1 MLRHALV
8 LVLACSAGMHRAA
21 FDAASLLRYCCLH
34 VERVGS
40 AAACVANTKKN
51 PSMRDAPHAVTRGG
65 WPCMQG
71 WFHGPVDAAMQSAIE
86 NASVNQ
92 LISLKQVLALEDACF
107 TVALLLLYCCFT
119 AR

>member
-1 MLRHALV
+1 VLRHALQKQKRI
-8 LVLACSAGMHRAA
+8 LVC
-21 FDAASLLRYCCLH
+21 DALH
-34 VERVGS
+34 AE
-40 AAACVANTKKN
+40 
-51 PSMRDAPHAVTRGG
+51 TRGG
-65 WPCMQG
+65 WGMQG

-107 TVALLLLYCCFT
+107 TVALQLLYCCFT